1 MSGYSLI
8 KKLHYKGNVVIGA
21 GCYSAALETRNP
33 DIVAKVGTT
42 ISDPW
47 LQFYERVI
55 KSCAKNRYV
64 PRVYQIHVNKRMDY
78 YMCKMERLD
87 ARPSSSVRANQH
99 QSLSGLLG
107 HVVDEQSSE
116 AEYYHEIKKYA
127 AVPDPD
133 ALLQVL
139 HRLQT
144 NKPKDVRVDLHAS
157 NIMYRNDELV
167 ILDPWCEE
175 DIDDTQN
182 VEEWVE
188 YELGF
193 GEDYDEESSYY

>member
-8 KKLHYKGNVVIGA
+8 KKLHFKGNVVIGA

-42 ISDPW
+42 NTDPW
-47 LQFYERVI
+47 LLYYELII
-55 KSCAKNRYV
+55 KNCSKNKYV
-64 PRVYQIHVNKRMDY
+64 PRVYQIHINKRMDY

-87 ARPSSSVRANQH
+87 IRPTSAYRANQH
-99 QSLSGLLG
+99 RSLSNLLTN
-107 HVVDEQSSE
+107 VVNGSYSE
-116 AEYYHEIKKYA
+116 EHYYNEISKYK
-127 AVPDPD
+127 AVSDPD

-139 HRLQT
+139 HRLH
-144 NKPKDVRVDLHAS
+144 NIKPKNVRIDLHTG
-157 NIMYRNDELV
+157 NLMYRNDELV
-167 ILDPWCEE
+167 VLDPWCED
-175 DIDDTQN
+175 DIDETQN

-193 GEDYDEESSYY
+193 GDYDYDEDSYN